1 MTLAAINKLNADETY
16 NKINLTKGSI
26 KKATEH
32 LKWNPEANFLK
43 PMIEK
48 RKVELTQLL
57 ERLDYL
63 FEKACYVHKR
73 K

>member
-1 MTLAAINKLNADETY
+1 MTLQEIKKLNADETF
-16 NKINLTKGSI
+16 NKIEKTRESI

-32 LKWNPEANFLK
+32 LKWNPEADFLK

-48 RKVELTQLL
+48 RKTELTQLL

-63 FEKACYVHKR
+63 FEQAC
-73 K
+73 